1 MITIG
6 FSTRKIDN
14 SFVELLKK
22 SCGVPNPQ
30 IIPIENEGKYSLPE
44 AYNMI
49 LEQATN
55 DVVVLCHDD
64 IYFDSKN
71 WGSKLLN
78 HFKRNSDYGILGLA
92 GSTQLPSSAKWW
104 EDFSKMKGI
113 VNHENGGKK
122 WESKYSTSLGNQID
136 DVVLVDGLFIVL
148 NTKNIK
154 QKFNEEIK
162 GFHFYDVDFSFRNF
176 IEDVKI
182 GVIYDVRVTH
192 KSIGETNDQWEQNRI
207 VFAEK
212 HKEILPVKIKR
223 NLTIDS
229 PIKVL
234 LSSLF
239 FKTFTGSEMYV
250 YELARGLKKLNCD
263 VTVLSD
269 IEGPLSKLANQQG
282 IKTLPFSNPPGFKL
296 GDGKWGFN
304 TPEGF
309 KPSQPNMMYKM
320 SEVNFDIAHVQHN
333 PISQRICDMYP
344 NLPKLSTIHSEVI
357 ELENPYIHES
367 IKEYVCIRPEIQKHI
382 IEKFNINE
390 DVTQVI
396 YNPIDTNRFNVKDT
410 KSYPY
415 VLFVGTID
423 YLRENTIR
431 DLVDYSK
438 SINKELWLV
447 GENKSNYLPE
457 LLQNTHV
464 KHFGATNKVEPYVK
478 NCYETAGILLGRT
491 TIEGWLCGKSGWIY
505 NVDDKGEI
513 LNKRKHEVPSD
524 VSKFDYMEV
533 AKKIKEKY
541 IKILNDKNC

>member
-6 FSTRKIDN
+6 FSTRKIDD

-22 SCGVPNPQ
+22 TCGVSNPQ

-55 DVVVLCHDD
+55 DIVVLCHDD

-71 WGSKLLN
+71 WGSKILK
-78 HFKRNSDYGILGLA
+78 HFKRSPEYGILGLA
-92 GSTQLPSSAKWW
+92 GSTQLPKSAKWW

-113 VNHENGGKK
+113 VNHEHEGKK
-122 WESKYSTSLGNQID
+122 WESKYSASLGNQIE

-148 NTKNIK
+148 NKKNIK
-154 QKFNEEIK
+154 QTFNEEIK

-182 GVIYDVRVTH
+182 GVMYDVRVTH
-192 KSIGETNDQWEQNRI
+192 KSIGQTNEQWEQNRI
-207 VFAEK
+207 KFAET
-212 HKEILPVKIKR
+212 HKDLLPIKIKR
-223 NLTIDS
+223 NLTLES

-250 YELARGLKKLNCD
+250 YELARSLKKLNCD

-269 IEGPLSKLANQQG
+269 IDGPLSKLANQQG
-282 IKTLPFSNPPGFKL
+282 IKTLPFSNPPGYKM
-296 GDGKWGFN
+296 GDGKWGMN
-304 TPEGF
+304 TPQGVMTS
-309 KPSQPNMMYKM
+309 KPNMLYKI
-320 SEVNFDIAHVQHN
+320 SDVNFDIMHVQHN
-333 PISQRICDMYP
+333 PISQRVCDMYP
-344 NLPKLSTIHSEVI
+344 NVPKISTIHSEVI

-367 IKEYVCIRPEIQKHI
+367 IQKYICIRPEIQNHI
-382 IEKFNINE
+382 VENFNIEKTNTE
-390 DVTQVI
+390 VI
-396 YNPIDTNRFNVKDT
+396 YNPIDTNRFNNVNT

-423 YLRENTIR
+423 YLREKTIR
-431 DLVDYSK
+431 DLIDYSK

-457 LLQNTHV
+457 LLSNSHV
-464 KHFGATNKVEPYVK
+464 KHFPATNKVEEYVK
-478 NCYETAGILLGRT
+478 NCSETAGILLGRT
-491 TIEGWLCGKSGWIY
+491 TIEGWLCGKPGWIY
-505 NVDDKGEI
+505 NVDNSGNIIDK
-513 LNKRKHEVPSD
+513 KKYEVPSD
-524 VSKFDYMEV
+524 VNKFNSDEV
-533 AKKIKEKY
+533 AKKIKEEY
-541 IKILNDKNC
+541 IKVLND

>member
-1 MITIG
+1 MITVG
-6 FSTRKIDN
+6 FSTRKID
-14 SFVELLKK
+14 SGFVELLKK
-22 SCGVPNPQ
+22 SCGVSNPQ

-55 DVVVLCHDD
+55 DIVVLCHDD

-71 WGSKLLN
+71 WGSKILK
-78 HFKRNSDYGILGLA
+78 HFKRSPEYGILGLA
-92 GSTQLPSSAKWW
+92 GSTQLPESAKWW

-113 VNHENGGKK
+113 VNHEHEGKK
-122 WESKYSTSLGNQID
+122 WESKYSASLGNQIE

-148 NTKNIK
+148 NKKNIK
-154 QKFNEEIK
+154 QTFNEEIK

-192 KSIGETNDQWEQNRI
+192 KSIGQTNEQWEQNRI
-207 VFAEK
+207 KFAEK
-212 HKEILPVKIKR
+212 HKDLLPVKIKR
-223 NLTIDS
+223 KLTLES

-269 IEGPLSKLANQQG
+269 IDGPLSKLANQQG
-282 IKTLPFSNPPGFKL
+282 IKTLPFSNPPGYKL
-296 GDGKWGFN
+296 GDGKWGMN
-304 TPEGF
+304 TQQGF
-309 KPSQPNMMYKM
+309 VLSQPNMMYKM
-320 SEVNFDIAHVQHN
+320 SDVNFDVMHVQHN

-344 NLPKLSTIHSEVI
+344 NIPKISTIHSEVI
-357 ELENPYIHES
+357 ELENPFIHNS
-367 IKEYVCIRPEIQKHI
+367 IKKYICIRPEIQKHV
-382 IEKFNINE
+382 IENFNIDKTNT
-390 DVTQVI
+390 DVI
-396 YNPIDTNRFNVKDT
+396 YNPIDTNRFNNVNT
-410 KSYPY
+410 KIYPY

-423 YLRENTIR
+423 YLREKTIR
-431 DLVDYSK
+431 DIVEYSK

-457 LLQNTHV
+457 LLSNTHV
-464 KHFGATNKVEPYVK
+464 KHFPATNKVEEYVK
-478 NCYETAGILLGRT
+478 NCSETAGILLGRT

-505 NVDDKGEI
+505 QVDDKGEI
-513 LNKRKHEVPSD
+513 LSKENHDVPSD
-524 VSKFDYMEV
+524 VNKFNSLEV
-533 AKKIKEKY
+533 AKKIKEEY
-541 IKILNDKNC
+541 IKILND

>member
-14 SFVELLKK
+14 SFIELLKK

-44 AYNMI
+44 AYNTI

-55 DVVVLCHDD
+55 DIVILCHDD

-71 WGSKLLN
+71 WGSKILK
-78 HFKRNSDYGILGLA
+78 HFKRNPNYGILGLA

-113 VNHENGGKK
+113 VNHEHGGKK
-122 WESKYSTSLGNQID
+122 WESKYSASLGNQLD

-148 NTKNIK
+148 NKKNIK
-154 QKFNEEIK
+154 QTFNEEIK

-182 GVIYDVRVTH
+182 GVMYDVRVTH
-192 KSIGETNDQWEQNRI
+192 KSIGETNEQWEQNRI

-212 HKEILPVKIKR
+212 HKDILPVKIKR
-223 NLTIDS
+223 NLTLDS

-250 YELARGLKKLNCD
+250 YELARGLKNLNCD

-269 IEGPLSKLANQQG
+269 IEGPLSKIANQQG
-282 IKTLPFSNPPGFKL
+282 IKTLPFSTPPGFKL

-304 TPEGF
+304 RPEGF
-309 KPSQPNMMYKM
+309 VPSQPNMMYKM
-320 SEVNFDIAHVQHN
+320 SDVNFDIVHVQHN
-333 PISQRICDMYP
+333 PISKRICDMYP
-344 NLPKLSTIHSEVI
+344 NIPKLSTIHSEVI
-357 ELENPYIHES
+357 ELENPYIHDS
-367 IKEYVCIRPEIQKHI
+367 IKKYVCIRPEIQNHVV
-382 IEKFNINE
+382 EKFNINE
-390 DVTQVI
+390 SDTNVI
-396 YNPIDTNRFNVKDT
+396 YNPIDTNRFNTKDT
-410 KSYPY
+410 KTYPY

-431 DLVDYSK
+431 DLVEYSK

-457 LLQNTHV
+457 LLNNSHV
-464 KHFGATNKVEPYVK
+464 KHFGATNKVESYVK
-478 NCYETAGILLGRT
+478 NCSETAGILLGRT
-491 TIEGWLCGKSGWIY
+491 TIEGWLCGKPGWIY
-505 NVDDKGEI
+505 NVDSSGNIIDK
-513 LNKRKHEVPSD
+513 KKHEVPSD
-524 VSKFDYMEV
+524 VNKFNSLEV
-533 AKKIKEKY
+533 AKKIKEEY
-541 IKILNDKNC
+541 IKILN

>member
-6 FSTRKIDN
+6 FSTRKIDD

-71 WGSKLLN
+71 WGSKILN

-113 VNHENGGKK
+113 VNHEHGGKK
-122 WESKYSTSLGNQID
+122 WESKYSASLGNQID

-148 NTKNIK
+148 NTKNVK

-192 KSIGETNDQWEQNRI
+192 KSIGETNEQWEQNRI

-212 HKEILPVKIKR
+212 HKDILPVKIKR
-223 NLTIDS
+223 NLTINS

-282 IKTLPFSNPPGFKL
+282 IKTLPFTNPPGFKL

-304 TPEGF
+304 RPEGF
-309 KPSQPNMMYKM
+309 VPSQPNMMYKM
-320 SEVNFDIAHVQHN
+320 SEVNFDIIHVQHN
-333 PISQRICDMYP
+333 PISQRACDMYP
-344 NLPKLSTIHSEVI
+344 NIPKLSTIHSEVI

-367 IKEYVCIRPEIQKHI
+367 IKKYVCIRPEIQNHI
-382 IEKFNINE
+382 IEMFNIDKLNTE
-390 DVTQVI
+390 VI
-396 YNPIDTNRFNVKDT
+396 YNPIDTNRFNTKDT
-410 KSYPY
+410 KTYPY

-423 YLRENTIR
+423 YLREKTIR
-431 DLVDYSK
+431 DLVEYSK

-457 LLQNTHV
+457 LLNNSHV
-464 KHFGATNKVEPYVK
+464 KHFEATNKVEPYVK
-478 NCYETAGILLGRT
+478 NCSETAGILLGRT
-491 TIEGWLCGKSGWIY
+491 TIEGWLCGKPGWIY
-505 NVDDKGEI
+505 NVDSSGNITDK
-513 LNKRKHEVPSD
+513 KKHDVPSD
-524 VSKFDYMEV
+524 MDKFNSLEV
-533 AKKIKEKY
+533 AKKIKEEY
-541 IKILNDKNC
+541 IKILN

>member
-22 SCGVPNPQ
+22 TCGVPNPQ

-55 DVVVLCHDD
+55 DIVVLCHDD

-71 WGSKLLN
+71 WGSKILK
-78 HFKRNSDYGILGLA
+78 HFKRSPEYGILGLA
-92 GSTQLPSSAKWW
+92 GSTQLPESAKWW

-113 VNHENGGKK
+113 VNHEHEGKK
-122 WESKYSTSLGNQID
+122 WESKYSASLGNQIE

-148 NTKNIK
+148 NKKNIK
-154 QKFNEEIK
+154 QTFNEEIK

-192 KSIGETNDQWEQNRI
+192 KSIGQTNEQWEQNRI
-207 VFAEK
+207 KFAETNK
-212 HKEILPVKIKR
+212 DLLPVKIKR
-223 NLTIDS
+223 NLTLES

-269 IEGPLSKLANQQG
+269 IDGPLSALANQQG
-282 IKTLPFSNPPGFKL
+282 IKTLPFSNPPGYKM
-296 GDGKWGFN
+296 GDGRWGMN
-304 TPEGF
+304 TPQGF
-309 KPSQPNMMYKM
+309 VQSQPNMLYKM
-320 SEVNFDIAHVQHN
+320 SDVNYDIMHVQHN
-333 PISQRICDMYP
+333 PISQRVCDMYP
-344 NLPKLSTIHSEVI
+344 NTPKISTIHSEVI
-357 ELENPYIHES
+357 ELENPFIHDS
-367 IKEYVCIRPEIQKHI
+367 IKKYICIRPEIQKHVVDN
-382 IEKFNINE
+382 FNIDETNT
-390 DVTQVI
+390 DVI
-396 YNPIDTNRFNVKDT
+396 YNPIDTNRFNNVNT
-410 KSYPY
+410 KTYPY

-423 YLRENTIR
+423 YLREKTIR
-431 DLVDYSK
+431 DLVEYSK
-438 SINKELWLV
+438 SISKELWLV

-457 LLQNTHV
+457 LLNNSHV
-464 KHFGATNKVEPYVK
+464 KHFQATNKVEEYVK
-478 NCYETAGILLGRT
+478 NCTETAGILLGRT
-491 TIEGWLCGKSGWIY
+491 TIEGWLCGKPGWIY
-505 NVDDKGEI
+505 QVDDKGDI
-513 LNKRKHEVPSD
+513 LSKERHEVPSD
-524 VSKFDYMEV
+524 VEKFNSIEV
-533 AKKIKEKY
+533 AKKIKEEY
-541 IKILNDKNC
+541 IKILN

>member
-6 FSTRKIDN
+6 FSTRKIDD

-71 WGSKLLN
+71 WGSKILN

-113 VNHENGGKK
+113 VNHEHGGKK
-122 WESKYSTSLGNQID
+122 WESKYSASLGNQLD

-148 NTKNIK
+148 NKKNIK
-154 QKFNEEIK
+154 QTFNEEIK

-182 GVIYDVRVTH
+182 GVMYDVRVTH
-192 KSIGETNDQWEQNRI
+192 KSIGETNEQWEQNRI

-212 HKEILPVKIKR
+212 HKDLLPVKIKR
-223 NLTIDS
+223 NLTINS

-250 YELARGLKKLNCD
+250 YELAKGLKKLNCD

-282 IKTLPFSNPPGFKL
+282 IKTLPFTNPPGFKL

-304 TPEGF
+304 RPEGF
-309 KPSQPNMMYKM
+309 VPSQLNMMYKM
-320 SEVNFDIAHVQHN
+320 SDVNFDIVHVQHN
-333 PISQRICDMYP
+333 PISKRICDMYP
-344 NLPKLSTIHSEVI
+344 NIPKLSTIHSEVI
-357 ELENPYIHES
+357 ELENPYIHDS
-367 IKEYVCIRPEIQKHI
+367 IKKYVCIRPEIQNHI
-382 IEKFNINE
+382 VEKFNINE
-390 DVTQVI
+390 SDTNVI
-396 YNPIDTNRFNVKDT
+396 YNPIDTNRFNTKDT
-410 KSYPY
+410 KTYPY

-423 YLRENTIR
+423 YLREKTIR
-431 DLVDYSK
+431 DLVEYSK

-447 GENKSNYLPE
+447 GENKSNYLTE
-457 LLQNTHV
+457 LLNNTHV
-464 KHFGATNKVEPYVK
+464 KHFEATNKVESYVK
-478 NCYETAGILLGRT
+478 NCSETAGILLGRT

-505 NVDDKGEI
+505 NVDSSGNIIDK
-513 LNKRKHEVPSD
+513 KKHEVPSD
-524 VSKFDYMEV
+524 VNKFNSLEV
-533 AKKIKEKY
+533 AKKIKEEY
-541 IKILNDKNC
+541 IKILND